1 MSLTNKD
8 IENVANL
15 AKLKITDQEEMEN
28 LKTKLNDLFGIFD
41 ELQSADTSNISPM
54 AHPIDGMYQKER
66 SDEITESV
74 NREDLQKTAPETEAG
89 LYLVPTVIE

>member
-8 IENVANL
+8 IENIANL
-15 AKLKITDQEEMEN
+15 AKLKLTDQNEIEG

-41 ELQSADTSNISPM
+41 ELQNTDTSNIKPM
-54 AHPIDGMYQKER
+54 AHPIADMYQKER

-74 NREDLQKTAPETEAG
+74 DRDNLQSIAPETEAG